1 MQRPLPIHT
10 LAPIEVA
17 EAVARH
23 YQVTIAQIVR
33 RGRADPSVLR
43 ARQVAHALSVQL
55 GRRSLS
61 EVGLVYDRDAT
72 TIRYSQTLI
81 CEQLLTDPELRDE
94 VDSIR
99 ASLGVEEVGHA

>member
-1 MQRPLPIHT
+1 MQRRLPTHP
-10 LAPIEVA
+10 LAPVEVA

-33 RGRADPSVLR
+33 RGRADPAVMR

-72 TIRYSQTLI
+72 TIHYSQTLI
-81 CEQLLTDPELRDE
+81 REQLLSDPELRDE
-94 VDSIR
+94 VASIR
-99 ASLGVEEVGHA
+99 ASLGVEEVSHA